1 MAKSKQQENGRRE
14 FLRRAAVAGGSA
26 AVVAAA
32 GKTVAAPVE
41 PEQQTKPTREAV
53 GYRETDHVRTYY
65 STCRN

>member
-1 MAKSKQQENGRRE
+1 MSKSKQPGENGRRE
-14 FLRRAAVAGGSA
+14 FLRRVAVAGGSA

-41 PEQQTKPTREAV
+41 PEQKKPTREAV